1 MGNLPV
7 WSEHDL
13 YTSSIDVKLHI
24 MSLVLML
31 LGSWLGDISASKSSI
46 CLVKRRF

>member
-1 MGNLPV
+1 MGNLSI
-7 WSEHDL
+7 WSEYDL
-13 YTSSIDVKLHI
+13 HMSSIDMTVHI